1 MKRYRYVLLVGVTTF
16 FTTMACA
23 TVMNFRLP
31 GSATATPLPAPTA
44 SSADGQLEVLAAV
57 AQAIRDSYLREDY
70 DGVDWEAEV
79 AGVRARVEAGLDDAD
94 FEAAVRGLMARFP
107 GGNARYLSREERI
120 ARESSDANTYQGI
133 GVFYGFRESPE
144 PRVIVLS
151 VIPDSPAE
159 AAGLK
164 AHDAIFAVDGE
175 PIRADE
181 ADTVANRIRGEAGTS
196 VTLTV
201 QSPGQARRDVTLERG
216 SITSS
221 DTLRGGV
228 SGDGVA
234 YYRLPVVA
242 DGETMQLVAQ
252 DLEEKAAGAT
262 LRAVIL
268 DLRLVGNGDENML
281 AALLA
286 LFSNGAFGEFYTRN
300 DSQPLELEGV
310 DVAGSQDLPLYLL
323 VGPDT
328 RGTAEIVAAALQAN
342 GRATVIGLPT
352 RGEIEGFTRVQ
363 LPDGAEIVFVASSYR
378 LADGTD
384 IAGAGVTPDVAA
396 EGDWDSFA
404 EAEADPALNA
414 ALALIDQK

>member
-1 MKRYRYVLLVGVTTF
+1 MKRYRYVLLVGVTAF

-79 AGVRARVEAGLDDAD
+79 AGVRARVEAGLNDAD

-201 QSPGQARRDVTLERG
+201 QSPGQARRDITLERG

-378 LADGTD
+378 LSDGTD
-384 IAGAGVTPDVAA
+384 VAGAGVTPDVAV

>member
-1 MKRYRYVLLVGVTTF
+1 
-16 FTTMACA
+16 
-23 TVMNFRLP
+23 
-31 GSATATPLPAPTA
+31 
-44 SSADGQLEVLAAV
+44 
-57 AQAIRDSYLREDY
+57 
-70 DGVDWEAEV
+70 VDWEAEV